1 VCELRSDGGAEVGTA
16 SSPGL
21 TIVESSEDGGR
32 LVSVSGELDRTTM
45 LELIDVCNE
54 RSDESIII
62 DLGGLTFMDGGG
74 YSSLVVIR
82 ETARVRQRTV
92 TVRNACGQPARLIGL
107 IADLEAAQTDSG
119 PPADEQ
125 PTSAD
130 LGEVV
135 DEEVERRFSDL
146 LAEFAQT
153 MTDFPV
159 HEILDHLVERIVE
172 VLPIDAAG
180 VTLVDSGGDE
190 HHVHASD
197 DAAFEC
203 ERLQSE
209 SGAGPGNVASTHGAT
224 ISIPDLRQDDRFP
237 DFARRALAEGLGAV
251 FSFPLRHE
259 GRRLGALDLYRST
272 PGELDTRQL
281 AAAQTV
287 TDVAAAYLVNARVRA
302 DLVARTRQANHVAL
316 HDPLTGLP
324 NRALLFER
332 LVSAM
337 NRSRRTGA
345 LIAVMYIDL
354 DTFKAVNDTFGH
366 RIGDEVLVILAQR
379 LTAHLRPG
387 DTVARLGG
395 DEFAVLCDDI
405 ADEAHLEPI
414 ADRVLDAFRLPFDV
428 STGPVEVRASVGI
441 GIGDWTATPE
451 DILDDADTAMYEV
464 KRRGGGRHA
473 PLDTAGPD
481 RPQRPGDPSA
491 D

>member
-1 VCELRSDGGAEVGTA
+1 
-16 SSPGL
+16 
-21 TIVESSEDGGR
+21 VESSEEGGR
-32 LVSVSGELDRTTM
+32 LISVSGELDRTTM
-45 LELIDVCNE
+45 IGLIEACDE
-54 RSDESIII
+54 RPDESIII

-82 ETARVRQRTV
+82 EMAKARQRTV
-92 TVRNACGQPARLIGL
+92 TIRNASGQPARLMGL
-107 IADLEAAQTDSG
+107 IVDLEAAQAVTS

-125 PTSAD
+125 PMSAD

-153 MTDFPV
+153 MTDFPA
-159 HEILDHLVERIVE
+159 HAILDHLVERIVE

-180 VTLVDSGGDE
+180 VTLISPGRDPDYVT
-190 HHVHASD
+190 ASD
-197 DAAFEC
+197 DSALEC

-209 SGAGPGNVASTHGAT
+209 LGEGPGNVASTHGTT
-224 ISIPDLRQDDRFP
+224 ISVSDLRHDDQFP

-259 GRRLGALDLYRST
+259 GRRLGALDLYRAS
-272 PGELDTRQL
+272 PGPLGARQL
-281 AAAQTV
+281 AVAQTFAN
-287 TDVAAAYLVNARVRA
+287 VAAAYLVNAQARA
-302 DLVARTRQANHVAL
+302 DLVASTQQANHVSL
-316 HDPLTGLP
+316 HDSLTGLP

-337 NRSRRTGA
+337 NRSRRTGS

-354 DTFKAVNDTFGH
+354 DTFKAINDTLGH

-379 LTAHLRPG
+379 LTALLRPG

-405 ADEAHLEPI
+405 ADASHLEPI
-414 ADRVLDAFRLPFDV
+414 ADRVIDAFWLPFDV

-441 GIGDWTATPE
+441 GVGDWTSTPE
-451 DILDDADTAMYEV
+451 HILDDADTAMYQV

-473 PLDTAGPD
+473 RLDPAGP
-481 RPQRPGDPSA
+481 
-491 D
+491 